1 MKNNPKLKEM
11 TLAEAEAVRVHG
23 RTTGSR
29 SPLTLFWTGSGVE
42 MNVTGTELWI
52 EVEADYETYEPW
64 ISVLLNG
71 APISRQMLTA
81 GRRWICLFRGMSAG
95 SVKHVRLLKD
105 IQAMSEDPGALLQIH
120 ALRFD
125 GDLLPV
131 ADKPLKIEFVGDSIT
146 SGEGAIGAREEMD
159 WIPVWFSAVHNYT
172 ALTAE
177 ALNADYRV
185 LSQSGWGVL
194 TSWDNNPRNR
204 MPRIYDQVCGL
215 LSGRRNE
222 ELGALEPNDFRS
234 WQPDAVIVN
243 LGTND
248 EGAFHNAGW
257 QDPAT
262 GERRKQRLNED
273 GSYNEEDLGT
283 VEQAIERFL
292 ELIRSRN
299 PRARIVWVYGMLGLG
314 LMPAIYRAV
323 DAYGK
328 RTGDRNVSVF
338 QLPNMTEETVG
349 SRVHPGRLAH
359 ERAARELAGYLRGIL
374 PRAGGGSGSGR

>member
-11 TLAEAEAVRVHG
+11 TLAEAVRVHG
-23 RTTGSR
+23 RTNGSR
-29 SPLTLFWTGSGVE
+29 SPLTLFWTGSGIEV
-42 MNVTGTELWI
+42 NLTGTELWI

-81 GRRWICLFRGMSAG
+81 GRYWICLFRGMSAG

-105 IQAMSEDPGALLQIH
+105 IQAMSEDPDALLQIH

-262 GERRKQRLNED
+262 GERRKKRLNED